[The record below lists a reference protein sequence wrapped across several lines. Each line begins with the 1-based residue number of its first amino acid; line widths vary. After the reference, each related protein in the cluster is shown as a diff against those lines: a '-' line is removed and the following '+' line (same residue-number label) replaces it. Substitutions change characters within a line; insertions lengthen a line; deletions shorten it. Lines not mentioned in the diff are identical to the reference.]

1 MKGEP
6 EIKGKEQMTIMEITK
21 KHSFHGELTVPGD
34 KSISHRGIMFGAISN
49 GLTEVTNF
57 LQGADCLSTISC
69 FRQLG
74 IAIENDGSR
83 VLVHGKGLRGLKK
96 SELALDVGNSGT
108 TLRLISGILAG
119 QSFQS
124 VLNGDVS
131 IQKRPMKRIFT
142 PLSEMGARF
151 QCWDAMHFPEH
162 PIKSS
167 SGRAPF
173 TIQGGNLKHI
183 HYQSP
188 IASAQ
193 IKSSVLLAGLYGD
206 GITRVTEPVLSRNH
220 TELMLAGFGANILST
235 ETTAAVWPEPVLE
248 GQSIHVP
255 GDISSA
261 AYFIALGLIS
271 PNSELLIQNV
281 GVNPTRSG
289 ILKAALA
296 MGGNLTLLN
305 ERTVSGEPAADILVK
320 SSSLHGTVIEGSI
333 IPTLIDELP
342 VIAVMAAFA
351 EGSTVIKDAQE
362 LKVKE
367 SDRIASVTENLTAM
381 GADIT
386 PTEDG
391 MIINGGR
398 SLHCARIR
406 TYGDH
411 RIAMSFAVAG
421 LNADGETSFD
431 DENCV
436 TVSYP
441 SFYQDVERLLK

>member
-1 MKGEP
+1 
-6 EIKGKEQMTIMEITK
+6 MELTR
-21 KHSFHGELTVPGD
+21 KHVFRGELSVPGD

-74 IAIENDGSR
+74 ISIENDGST
-83 VLVHGKGLRGLKK
+83 VLVHGKGLHGLYAP
-96 SELALDVGNSGT
+96 SQILDVGNSGT

-119 QSFQS
+119 QRFQTT
-124 VLNGDVS
+124 LNGDAS
-131 IQKRPMKRIFT
+131 IRKRPMKRIFT

-151 QCWDAMHFPEH
+151 QCWDSGHFPEH
-162 PIKSS
+162 RKKTSS
-167 SGRAPF
+167 DCAPF

-183 HYQSP
+183 HYYPP

-193 IKSSVLLAGLYGD
+193 VKSAVLLAGLYGD
-206 GITRVTEPVLSRNH
+206 GITKVTEPVLSRNH
-220 TELMLAGFGANILST
+220 TELMLSGFGADILST
-235 ETTAAVWPEPVLE
+235 DTTAAVWPEPKLV

-261 AYFIALGLIS
+261 AYFIALGLIC
-271 PNSELLIQNV
+271 PHAEILVKNV

-289 ILKAALA
+289 ILSVAHA
-296 MGGNLTLLN
+296 MGGKVSLLDK
-305 ERTVSGEPAADILVK
+305 RTVSGEPVADILVS
-320 SSSLHGTVIEGSI
+320 SSSLHGTVVEGDM

-351 EGSTVIKDAQE
+351 EGTTVIKDAQE

-367 SDRIASVTENLTAM
+367 SDRIATVTENLKAM
-381 GADIT
+381 GADVT
-386 PTEDG
+386 PTGDG
-391 MIINGGR
+391 MVIRGGKP
-398 SLHCARIR
+398 LHGTQIG

-411 RIAMSFAVAG
+411 RVAMAFAVAG
-421 LNADGETSFD
+421 VNVDGGTSFD
-431 DENCV
+431 DAGCV

-441 SFYQDVERLLK
+441 GFFEDMERLGK

>member
-1 MKGEP
+1 
-6 EIKGKEQMTIMEITK
+6 MELTR

-57 LQGADCLSTISC
+57 LQGADCLSTIAC

-74 IAIENDGSR
+74 IEIENDGSR
-83 VLVHGKGLRGLKK
+83 VLVHGKGLHGLKG
-96 SELALDVGNSGT
+96 SEQVLDVGNSGT

-124 VLNGDVS
+124 TLNGDAS
-131 IQKRPMKRIFT
+131 IRKRPMKRIFK

-162 PIKSS
+162 PAKSS
-167 SGRAPF
+167 SDCAPF
-173 TIQGGNLKHI
+173 TIQGGSLRHI

-193 IKSSVLLAGLYGD
+193 VKSSILLAGLYAD

-220 TELMLAGFGANILST
+220 TELMLAGFGANIVST

-248 GQSIHVP
+248 GQSICVP

-271 PNSELLIQNV
+271 PNSEFLIQNV
-281 GVNPTRSG
+281 GVNPTRNG
-289 ILKAALA
+289 ILRAALA

-305 ERTVSGEPAADILVK
+305 ERTVSGEPVADILVK
-320 SSSLHGTVIEGSI
+320 SSSLHGTVVSGEL

-351 EGSTVIKDAQE
+351 EGETVIKDAQE

-381 GADIT
+381 GADAL
-386 PTEDG
+386 PTWDG
-391 MIINGGR
+391 MIIRGGR
-398 SLHCARIR
+398 AIHGARIH

-411 RIAMSFAVAG
+411 RIAMAFAVAG
-421 LNADGETSFD
+421 LNADGVTSFD
-431 DENCV
+431 EEQCV
-436 TVSYP
+436 AVSYP
-441 SFYQDVERLLK
+441 SFYEDINKLLA

>member
-1 MKGEP
+1 
-6 EIKGKEQMTIMEITK
+6 MELTRK
-21 KHSFHGELTVPGD
+21 NSFHGELTVPGD

-74 IAIENDGSR
+74 IEIENDGSR
-83 VLVHGKGLRGLKK
+83 ALVHGKGLHGLK
-96 SELALDVGNSGT
+96 SSGQVLDVGNSGT

-124 VLNGDVS
+124 TLNGDAS
-131 IQKRPMKRIFT
+131 IRKRPMKRIFT

-162 PIKSS
+162 PTKSS
-167 SGRAPF
+167 SDHAPF
-173 TIQGGNLKHI
+173 TIRGGKLRHI

-188 IASAQ
+188 VASAQ
-193 IKSSVLLAGLYGD
+193 VKSSILLAGLYAD

-235 ETTAAVWPEPVLE
+235 ETTAAIWPEPVLE

-289 ILKAALA
+289 ILNAALA
-296 MGGNLTLLN
+296 MGGNLSLLN
-305 ERTVSGEPAADILVK
+305 ERNVSGEPVADILVK
-320 SSSLHGTVIEGSI
+320 SSSLHGAVIQGEI

-351 EGSTVIKDAQE
+351 EGDTIIKDAQE

-367 SDRIASVTENLTAM
+367 SDRIVSVTENLTAM
-381 GADIT
+381 GADAV
-386 PTEDG
+386 PAEDG
-391 MIINGGR
+391 MTIHGGKA
-398 SLHCARIR
+398 LHGARIR

-411 RIAMSFAVAG
+411 RIAMAFAVAG

-436 TVSYP
+436 AVSYP
-441 SFYQDVERLLK
+441 SFYDDIEKLLN

>member
-1 MKGEP
+1 
-6 EIKGKEQMTIMEITK
+6 MEITA

-74 IAIENDGSR
+74 IPIENDGSR
-83 VLVHGKGLRGLKK
+83 VLVHGKGLHGL
-96 SELALDVGNSGT
+96 SAPSQVLDVGNSGT

-124 VLNGDVS
+124 TLNGDAS
-131 IQKRPMKRIFT
+131 IRKRPMKRIFV
-142 PLSEMGARF
+142 PLSKMGARF
-151 QCWDAMHFPEH
+151 QCWDPVHFPGQRS
-162 PIKSS
+162 KTSS
-167 SGRAPF
+167 DCAPF
-173 TIQGGNLKHI
+173 TVQGGKLNHV
-183 HYQSP
+183 HYYSP

-193 IKSSVLLAGLYGD
+193 VKSAILLAGLYGD
-206 GITRVTEPVLSRNH
+206 GITKVTEPVLSRNH
-220 TELMLAGFGANILST
+220 TELMLSGFGADILST
-235 ETTAAVWPEPVLE
+235 EATAAIWPEPKLE
-248 GQSIHVP
+248 GQAIHVP

-271 PNSELLIQNV
+271 PNSEILIQNV

-289 ILKAALA
+289 ILTAARA
-296 MGGNLTLLN
+296 MGGNISLLN
-305 ERTVSGEPAADILVK
+305 QRTVSGEPVADILVK
-320 SSSLHGTVIEGSI
+320 SSSLHGTAIGGNQ

-342 VIAVMAAFA
+342 VIAIMAAFA
-351 EGSTVIKDAQE
+351 EGPTIVTDAQE
-362 LKVKE
+362 LRVKE
-367 SDRIASVTENLTAM
+367 SDRIATVTENLNAM
-381 GADIT
+381 GGDVS

-391 MIINGGR
+391 MAIRGGR
-398 SLHCARIR
+398 PLHGAQIK

-411 RIAMSFAVAG
+411 RIAMSFAIAG
-421 LNADGETSFD
+421 LNADGETTLD
-431 DENCV
+431 NQDCV

-441 SFYQDVERLLK
+441 SFFEDVKKLLN